1 MKTMETRTGSLE
13 VHYSTRRETFTF
25 QLRHDEKTLTERF
38 NEANNEEARRED
50 EEFVTNLKRYHR
62 RRFSDEW

>member
-1 MKTMETRTGSLE
+1 MKMMETRTGSME
-13 VHYSTRRETFTF
+13 VRHSTRRETFTSPA
-25 QLRHDEKTLTERF
+25 RRDERTLAERF
-38 NEANNEEARRED
+38 NEAYDVDARRED